1 MGATETGAPPSWLP
15 PAEDWQYLHY
25 NPELKGLELRQIDD
39 ELYQLFLTRHP
50 STDPYHGTWN
60 TFPQLHEYTMNDLYT
75 KHPTKENLWLYAGRS
90 DDVIV
95 LSNGEKLN
103 PSSMELALLGHLG
116 VTGALVVGQARFAP
130 AAIIELEDELAR
142 KVENKEEREAM
153 RNAIWPFV
161 VEANRSAPG
170 QAQIARDKIIFNNP
184 SKPFV
189 RVAKGTVMRK
199 ATTKLY
205 EKEIDELYQDT
216 NKDDLENVPRFDLA
230 QDVASIEAVIGSL
243 IAAAIGVENLSHE
256 QDFFASGMD
265 SLQVMKVSRQLEASL
280 EGKYRADNIARLIY
294 GHSTVATLTTALKD
308 ISGGKTGLSNEVA
321 MQQTLERYIK
331 QLPSKEQH
339 TSTKQD
345 GGLVVVLTGSTGSLG
360 SYLLDTLA
368 SSKIVTKIYCL
379 NRRADADQQQAKTNA
394 ARGLI
399 SEWGDRV
406 IFLHADLSKSKLGLS
421 SKDYERL
428 QNEAGVVIR
437 KSRSIV
443 LRTGTNQILLL
454 KTTSGKSTLISHS
467 SHSSHISPAH

>member
-1 MGATETGAPPSWLP
+1 MGATETASPPSWLP
-15 PAEDWQYLHY
+15 PAEDWQYFHY
-25 NPELKGLELRQIDD
+25 NPELQGLEFRQIDD

-50 STDPYHGTWN
+50 STDMYHGTWQ
-60 TFPQLHEYTMNDLYT
+60 TFPHLQEYTMNDLYS
-75 KHPTKENLWLYAGRS
+75 KHPTKENLWLYVGRA

-116 VTGALVVGQARFAP
+116 VKGALVVGQARFAP
-130 AAIIELEDELAR
+130 AVIIELEDELAQ
-142 KVENKEEREAM
+142 KVEGKEERNAM
-153 RNAIWPFV
+153 LDAIWPFV

-170 QAQIARDKIIFNNP
+170 QAQLARDNIIF
-184 SKPFV
+184 SKPGKPFI
-189 RVAKGTVMRK
+189 RVAKGSVTRK

-205 EKEIDELYQDT
+205 EKEIEELYQDT
-216 NKDDLENVPRFDLA
+216 NKDDLENVPRIDLT

-243 IAAAIGVENLSHE
+243 VAAVIGVENVSPE

-265 SLQVMKVSRQLEASL
+265 SLQVMKVSRQLEAAL
-280 EGKYRADNIARLIY
+280 EGKYRADNISRLIY
-294 GHSTVATLTTALKD
+294 KNSTVAMLTSALKD
-308 ISGGKTGLSNEVA
+308 SGDKAGMSSEAA
-321 MQQTLERYIK
+321 MWQTLERYTK
-331 QLPSKEQH
+331 QLPPKKQLA
-339 TSTKQD
+339 STKRD

-368 SSKIVTKIYCL
+368 SSKNVAKIYCL

-406 IFLHADLSKSKLGLS
+406 IFLHTDLSKPKLGLS
-421 SKDYERL
+421 SQVYDSL

-437 KSRSIV
+437 KSRCIA
-443 LRTGTNQILLL
+443 LRTDTDQILLL
-454 KTTSGKSTLISHS
+454 RQPVAGQL
-467 SHSSHISPAH
+467 